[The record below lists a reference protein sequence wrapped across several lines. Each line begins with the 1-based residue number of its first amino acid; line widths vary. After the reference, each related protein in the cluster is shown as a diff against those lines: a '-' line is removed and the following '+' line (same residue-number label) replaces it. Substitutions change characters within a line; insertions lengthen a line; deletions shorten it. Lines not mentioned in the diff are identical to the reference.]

1 MEMKNNLE
9 KEKNN
14 ILMIEKNK
22 RNWSLTNDELTK

>member
-22 RNWSLTNDELTK
+22 RNWSFTNDELTK

>member
-22 RNWSLTNDELTK
+22 RNGSFTNDELSK

>member
-14 ILMIEKNK
+14 ILMIEKNES
-22 RNWSLTNDELTK
+22 NGSFTNDELTK